1 MKNQSRKVLH
11 IDCDCFFA
19 AVEMRENPQLINVP
33 IAVGGMSDRR
43 GVISTC
49 NYPARK
55 FGVRSAM
62 ATAVAIQKCPDL
74 IVLPTNMNLYR
85 AASQQVMSS
94 IRRYGIA
101 FEQVSVDEAYVELDP
116 SHSAIEVGNEIR
128 AEVESTVGIT
138 VSVGAAPNKF
148 LAKVASDWNKPNG
161 LFAVK
166 PHKVTDFVSE
176 LEVRKIPGI
185 GPKTAERLAENG
197 IVLCKDVYA
206 YSLIELVN
214 LYGRTGAVLF
224 QRSRGQD
231 TRPLVTERVRKSIS
245 VERTFAQDL
254 YLSDELDQ
262 AAESLWAEFVL
273 RTEKA
278 NIDSRS
284 LSPFVKIKFKDFSQ
298 VTLADHVMTAD
309 LKTFRQLLKQARLR
323 HDSSEVRGIRLI
335 GLGGRCPEVSEQQLR
350 LF

>member
-1 MKNQSRKVLH
+1 MKSQNRKVLH

-33 IAVGGMSDRR
+33 IAIGGMSDRR

-49 NYPARK
+49 NYPAREY
-55 FGVRSAM
+55 GVRSAM
-62 ATAVAIQKCPDL
+62 ATGVAIQKCPEL

-85 AASQQVMSS
+85 EVSRQVMAI

-101 FEQVSVDEAYVELDP
+101 FEQVSVDEAFVELDP
-116 SHSAIEVGNEIR
+116 SNSAIEVGNKIR
-128 AEVESTVGIT
+128 AEIEAAVGIT

-166 PHKVTDFVSE
+166 PHKVCEFVSE

-185 GPKTAERLAENG
+185 GPKTAERLATKG

-206 YSLIELVN
+206 YSLIELVG
-214 LYGRTGAVLF
+214 LYGRTGAVLY

-231 TRPLVTERVRKSIS
+231 ARPLVTERVRKSIS
-245 VERTFAQDL
+245 VEHTFSQDL
-254 YLSDELDQ
+254 YLSDELDR
-262 AAESLWAEFVL
+262 AADSLWAEFVL

-278 NIDSRS
+278 NIDRRS
-284 LSPFVKIKFKDFSQ
+284 LSPFVKIKFNNFSQ
-298 VTLADHVMTAD
+298 VTMSDHFMSAD
-309 LKTFRQLLKQARLR
+309 LTAFRQLLKKARLR
-323 HDSSEVRGIRLI
+323 HDSNEDWGIRLI
-335 GLGGRCPEVSEQQLR
+335 GLGGRCPEVSKQQMP